1 MASTMGKLDARD
13 VLPIEIILS
22 CPICI
27 KYDCQIGHAEFYGEK
42 TYEQLEKELATH
54 QYENHIGVGTDALG
68 QLIEAS
74 QS

>member
-1 MASTMGKLDARD
+1 MTSIMGTLDARD

-42 TYEQLEKELATH
+42 NYEQLEKELATH
-54 QYENHIGVGTDALG
+54 QYENHIGVSRTLSAN
-68 QLIEAS
+68 
-74 QS
+74 

>member
-1 MASTMGKLDARD
+1 MASIMGKLDARD

-42 TYEQLEKELATH
+42 TYAQLEKELATH
-54 QYENHIGVGTDALG
+54 Q
-68 QLIEAS
+68 
-74 QS
+74 